1 MAADFSPQ
9 TVATEGRGAPFL
21 MAENKLLAVNATS
34 GESIFQERRKIT
46 DILRKGRTKRI
57 CLWGNN
63 KRISTSE
70 SHVILSGNT
79 TNNRVLK

>member
-9 TVATEGRGAPFL
+9 TVETEGRGAPFL

-57 CLWGNN
+57 CLWDNN
-63 KRISTSE
+63 ERISTSE